1 VQYAILIYEPETDFD
16 ARSDP
21 ERAASYRAPYETYV
35 AMLRESGVLVGG
47 EVLRHP
53 ATATT
58 VRLRE
63 GTRQVQDGPLP
74 QSREQLGGFLIVEA
88 PDLDAALAWAARCPA
103 ASTGGVEVRPIGMDE
118 PG

>member
-1 VQYAILIYEPETDFD
+1 MQYAILIYEPAADFSQRTDPD
-16 ARSDP
+16 KHRS
-21 ERAASYRAPYETYV
+21 YMAPYEAYV
-35 AMLRESGVLVGG
+35 AMLQEAGVLVGG

-53 ATATT
+53 GTATT

-63 GTRQVQDGPLP
+63 GQRQIQDGPLP

-88 PDLDAALAWAARCPA
+88 PNLDAALDLAAQCPA
-103 ASTGGVEVRPIGMDE
+103 AATGGVEVRPVGMDT